1 MEKRKMS
8 KITNVVGR
16 EILDSRGNPTV
27 EVEIYLENGI
37 RGRASVPSGASTGK
51 HEAVELRD
59 NDNKRFNGQGVKN
72 AILSVTTEIKDCI
85 QGKSAYDQND
95 IDSLLIA
102 LDGTDNKSRL
112 GANAILGTSIA
123 VAQAAARSM
132 SAPLYHYLSSDKKDF
147 KLPMPMMNILNGG
160 SHADNDLDF
169 QEFMIVPISATSI
182 FKAIQMGAEVFQSLR
197 NILRKE
203 KLSIAVGDE
212 GGFAPRLES
221 SKETIE
227 YILHAIKQAGYK
239 PEKDFSLALDCASSE
254 YFTGTHYNMKGEKL
268 RLNREEKIL
277 FLNELQLQYPII
289 SIEDGMAE
297 DDWTGW
303 TDLTTK
309 IGSKCQ
315 LVGDDLFVTNSQRL
329 LDGITKHAGNSIL
342 IKYNQIGTITET
354 LKVIELA
361 KENNFSQ
368 IISHRSGETE
378 DVSIADLAVATGAGQ
393 IKTGSLSRTDRV
405 AKYNQLIRIE
415 EELGKQCY
423 MSQDLL
429 KYT

>member
-1 MEKRKMS
+1 MS

-212 GGFAPRLES
+212 GGFAPRLKS

-354 LKVIELA
+354 LKVIDLA

-405 AKYNQLIRIE
+405 AKYNRLIRIE
-415 EELGKQCY
+415 EELGEQCY
-423 MSQDLL
+423 MSKDLL
-429 KYT
+429 KYS

>member
-1 MEKRKMS
+1 MS

-27 EVEIYLENGI
+27 EVEIHLENGE

-59 NDNKRFNGQGVKN
+59 NNKKRFNGQGVQK
-72 AILSVTTEIKDCI
+72 AILSVTTEIKACI
-85 QGKSAYDQND
+85 QGKSAYDQNE

-102 LDGTDNKSRL
+102 LDGTNNKSRL

-132 SAPLYHYLSSDKKDF
+132 SAPLYRYLSSDKKKDF

-160 SHADNDLDF
+160 RHADNNLDF
-169 QEFMIVPISATSI
+169 QEFMVVPISATSI
-182 FKAIQMGAEVFQSLR
+182 LKAIQMGAEVFQSLR
-197 NILRKE
+197 TILKKE

-212 GGFAPRLES
+212 GGFAPRLKS

-227 YILHAIKQAGYK
+227 YILKAVKQAGYK
-239 PEKDFSLALDCASSE
+239 ERKDFLLALDCASSE
-254 YFTGTHYNMKGEKL
+254 YFTGKQYNLRGEKL
-268 RLNREEKIL
+268 KLSTEEKTF
-277 FLNELQLQYPII
+277 FLTQLQQQYPII

-297 DDWTGW
+297 DDWAGW

-315 LVGDDLFVTNSQRL
+315 LVGDDLFATNSERL
-329 LDGITKHAGNSIL
+329 LNGIKNHAGNSIL

-354 LKVIELA
+354 LKVIKLA
-361 KENNFSQ
+361 KKNNFSQ

-415 EELGKQCY
+415 EELGEQCY
-423 MSQDLL
+423 MSKDLL
-429 KYT
+429 KYS

>member
-1 MEKRKMS
+1 MS

-169 QEFMIVPISATSI
+169 QEFMIIPISANSI

-212 GGFAPRLES
+212 GGFAPRLKS

-227 YILHAIKQAGYK
+227 YILQAIKQAGYK

-415 EELGKQCY
+415 EELGELCY